1 MKNLKDYKI
10 SCTIFKTVFFIFY
23 ASGLVSSILNKKF
36 FTLSA
41 SDIITYIIA
50 CLIMAFM
57 LFIPALIIEFLYKK
71 FKYGVSGQVYN
82 ENELEN
88 KPAEENDGKKRI
100 FKIIFWLFLWPFY
113 PVYLSYLVFRNP
125 VNSKKQKIIFIGI
138 VCVVYI
144 FIGSLLPIAPVETVP
159 AGGNGASGVVETTV
173 SPSPSPTPSPS
184 PVPSPSP
191 SPVPSPSPS
200 PSPTPSP
207 SPSPSPIPSSTPAE
221 TVTQPADNNNV
232 TQSVIV
238 YITASGKKY
247 HSNPNCSN
255 MKNPIAVTLEEA
267 QKTRTPCSKCY

>member
-1 MKNLKDYKI
+1 MKILKNYKI
-10 SCTIFKTVFFIFY
+10 SCKIFKTVFFIFY
-23 ASGLVSSILNKKF
+23 AIIFISLISNKKF
-36 FTLSA
+36 LTLSA
-41 SDIITYIIA
+41 SDIVAYMII
-50 CLIMAFM
+50 CLITALIFY
-57 LFIPALIIEFLYKK
+57 IPALIIEFLYKK

-144 FIGSLLPIAPVETVP
+144 FIGSLLPIKNVETIP
-159 AGGNGASGVVETTV
+159 TGSNGTSEFVETAV

-191 SPVPSPSPS
+191 SPS

-207 SPSPSPIPSSTPAE
+207 TPSPSPIPSSTPAE
-221 TVTQPADNNNV
+221 TVTPPADNNNV

>member
-1 MKNLKDYKI
+1 MKILKNYKI
-10 SCTIFKTVFFIFY
+10 SYKIFKTIFFILYVIIFI
-23 ASGLVSSILNKKF
+23 SLISNKKF
-36 FTLSA
+36 LTLSA
-41 SDIITYIIA
+41 SDIVAYVII
-50 CLIMAFM
+50 CLIAALIFY
-57 LFIPALIIEFLYKK
+57 IPALIIEFLYKK
-71 FKYGVSGQVYN
+71 IKYGASGQVYN
-82 ENELEN
+82 GNELEDTSE
-88 KPAEENDGKKRI
+88 EENGGKSQI

-144 FIGSLLPIAPVETVP
+144 FIGSLLPIKNVETIP
-159 AGGNGASGVVETTV
+159 TGSNGTSEFVETAV

-184 PVPSPSP
+184 PVA
-191 SPVPSPSPS
+191 SPSPS

-207 SPSPSPIPSSTPAE
+207 SPSSSPIPSSTPAE